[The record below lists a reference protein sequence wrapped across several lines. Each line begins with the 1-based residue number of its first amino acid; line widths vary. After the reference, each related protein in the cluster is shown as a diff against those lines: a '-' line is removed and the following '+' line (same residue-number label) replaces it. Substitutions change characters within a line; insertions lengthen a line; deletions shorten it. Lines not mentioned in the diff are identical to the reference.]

1 MAPKFEYFDMNLNQ
15 LRAFYTVIKR
25 GTFSSAAN
33 ELCVTEPAVF
43 IQVRSLERQL
53 GFTLLD
59 RFGKE
64 LRPTEVG
71 RLLYEYAE
79 KIFTLVDEASIAV
92 KELQD
97 LKKGALRLGVTN
109 TLAQHLM
116 PFIISSFGDTYP
128 NIAVRLNQG
137 GSEELVQ
144 GIVDHRFELAI
155 VARVPYSDRIH
166 VIPFSKEEVAPV
178 VSPQNRLAQKKHVT
192 LEDLAEEPIICT
204 SAGTGT
210 KLLMQS
216 TFEKRGLKP
225 RAIIEAENREFIKH
239 LVKEDRGYAFLGSL
253 SVRDPVEKGELVILR
268 LEGGKLTM
276 DVDIIHLKGKTL
288 SPAAS
293 MFLHFMQTYRDFENL
308 TTIVDEIKK
317 KTAIRSVDQKG
328 EEAPTGG

>member
-1 MAPKFEYFDMNLNQ
+1 M
-15 LRAFYTVIKR
+15 VIKK

-79 KIFTLVDEASIAV
+79 KIFTLVDEASVAV

-97 LKKGALRLGVTN
+97 LKKGALRIGVTN
-109 TLAQHLM
+109 TLAQHFM
-116 PFIISSFGDTYP
+116 SFVISAFRDSYP

-144 GIVDHRFELAI
+144 GILDHRFELAI
-155 VARVPYSDRIH
+155 VARVHYPEKIH
-166 VIPFSKEEVAPV
+166 VIPFSKEEVLPI
-178 VSPQNRLAQKKHVT
+178 VSPKSILARKKQVT
-192 LEDLAEEPIICT
+192 IEDLAAEPIICT
-204 SAGTGT
+204 STGTAT
-210 KLLMQS
+210 KLLMQG

-225 RAIIEAENREFIKH
+225 KAIIEAENREFIKH
-239 LVKEDRGYAFLGSL
+239 LVKEGNGYAFLASL
-253 SVRDPVEKGELVILR
+253 SVRDEIEKGELVALD
-268 LEGGKLTM
+268 LEEGELTM
-276 DVDIIHLKGKTL
+276 EIDIIHLKGKTL

-293 MFLHFMQTYRDFENL
+293 MFLHFIQDFRNLNNL
-308 TTIVDEIKK
+308 TKIIEEMKK
-317 KTAIRSVDQKG
+317 RTSARSASGKG
-328 EEAPTGG
+328 HQSPPRR